1 MAGHLARRSSLAILS
16 TVRSSPIQPTTM
28 ISVKTC
34 NCCHSEAL
42 VELYRGSTTS
52 SLTTMN
58 TTLHGPTVV
67 SYCSICGHVQTDPL
81 FDLKSY
87 YEETY
92 EVGRLNENDDQ
103 LYAMDGDRPVYRAE
117 HQARIACQLLAID
130 ETTRILDYG
139 CGKSLTM
146 MRITEKLPG
155 LQPFLYDV
163 SDKYLPI
170 WASFTSRDHCFVR
183 SIPASAQG
191 SFDIV
196 TSFYALEHISDLSDA
211 LSSIYVC
218 LKPGGTFYFLVP
230 NVLVNVADFI
240 VADHVNHFLPSSLQA
255 LLLRNG
261 FTDVEVSDSL
271 HFAAFVVTARKA
283 APEDGQ
289 APAPTVQF
297 LPELPYQV
305 DEGDWLELQS
315 ISSFWA
321 SQEQRLMARLT
332 SLPLHACLGI
342 YGAGFYGSY
351 LRGLLQA
358 TGRTAVVI
366 VDQNPFLQG
375 TFVDGLLVVA
385 PSQLPEDVDTLLV
398 GLNPKSAKGIIQG
411 IEAWQERILD
421 CIYLE

>member
-1 MAGHLARRSSLAILS
+1 
-16 TVRSSPIQPTTM
+16 M
-28 ISVKTC
+28 ISVKNC
-34 NCCHSEAL
+34 NCCSSQSL
-42 VELYRGSTTS
+42 VELYRGSTAS

-67 SYCSICGHVQTDPL
+67 SYCSTCGHVQTDPL
-81 FDLKSY
+81 IDLKSY

-103 LYAMDGDRPVYRAE
+103 LYAMDGDQPVYRAE

-146 MRITEKLPG
+146 MRITEKLPA

-170 WASFTSRDHCFVR
+170 WTTFTSSDHCFVR
-183 SIPASAQG
+183 SIPASARG

-196 TSFYALEHISDLSDA
+196 TSFYALEHISDLSEA
-211 LSSIYVC
+211 LTSIRDC

-255 LLLRNG
+255 LLLSNG
-261 FTDVEVSDSL
+261 FIDVEVSDSL
-271 HFAAFVVTARKA
+271 HFAAFVVTAKKA
-283 APEDGQ
+283 GPVDGNALAPS
-289 APAPTVQF
+289 VQSQNG
-297 LPELPYQV
+297 LPYQV
-305 DEGDWLELQS
+305 DEGEKRELQD

-321 SQEQRLMARLT
+321 SQEQRLVARLG
-332 SLPLHACLGI
+332 SLPPHACLGI

-375 TFVDGLLVVA
+375 TLVDGLPVVA
-385 PSQLPEDVDTLLV
+385 PMQLPEDVDTLLV
-398 GLNPKSAKGIIQG
+398 GLNPKSAKGIIQS
-411 IEAWQERILD
+411 IDAWQDRDLD

>member
-1 MAGHLARRSSLAILS
+1 
-16 TVRSSPIQPTTM
+16 M

-34 NCCHSEAL
+34 NCCHSESL
-42 VELYRGSTTS
+42 VELYRGSTAA

-67 SYCSICGHVQTDPL
+67 SYCSVCGHVQTDPL

-103 LYAMDGDRPVYRAE
+103 LYAIDGDQPIYRAQ
-117 HQARIACQLLAID
+117 HQARIARQLLAID
-130 ETTRILDYG
+130 ESTRILDYG

-146 MRITEKLPG
+146 MRITEELPG

-170 WASFTSRDHCFVR
+170 WTSFTSHDHCFVR
-183 SIPASAQG
+183 SIPVSAQG

-211 LSSIYVC
+211 LASIRDC

-255 LLLRNG
+255 LLLSNG
-261 FTDVEVSDSL
+261 FMDVEVRDSL
-271 HFAAFVVTARKA
+271 HFAAYVVTAIKA
-283 APEDGQ
+283 GPVDGQ
-289 APAPTVQF
+289 ASAPSVQTRT
-297 LPELPYQV
+297 ERPYQV
-305 DEGDWLELQS
+305 DEEERRELQS

-358 TGRTAVVI
+358 TGRMAVVI

-375 TFVDGLLVVA
+375 TRVDGLPVVA
-385 PSQLPEDVDTLLV
+385 PSQLPEDVDTILV

-411 IEAWQERILD
+411 IEAWQERTLD